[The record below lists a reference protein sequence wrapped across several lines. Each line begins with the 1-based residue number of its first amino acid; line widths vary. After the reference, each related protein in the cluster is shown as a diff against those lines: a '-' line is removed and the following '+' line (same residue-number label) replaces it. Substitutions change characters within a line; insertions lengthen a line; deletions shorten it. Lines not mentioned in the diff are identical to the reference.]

1 MKKLQQGFTLI
12 ELMIVVAIIGILAA
26 IAVPAYQDYT
36 VRARVSEAASLSS
49 GVRTA
54 IDVAYSEGRPLDDL
68 PTTPGDLGVSAAGSY
83 TGKYV
88 ASVSYVPTSGSI
100 IITMQNVKDLPTS
113 VQGQTIEYSPITR
126 TGNLEWTVKVPSG
139 STMPLKYLPKR

>member
-1 MKKLQQGFTLI
+1 MNKLQQGFTLI

-54 IDVAYSEGRPLDDL
+54 IDVAYSEGIDLDSL
-68 PTTPGDLGVSAAGSY
+68 PTTPATLGVSEAASY

-100 IITMQNVKDLPTS
+100 MITMQDINDLPSS
-113 VQGQTIEYSPITR
+113 VRGQKIQYSPITR

-139 STMPLKYLPKR
+139 STVPLKYLPKR

>member
-1 MKKLQQGFTLI
+1 MNKLQQGFTLI

-36 VRARVSEAASLSS
+36 IRARVSEAASLSS

-54 IDVAYSEGRPLDDL
+54 IDVAYSEGRPLDSL
-68 PTTPGDLGVSAAGSY
+68 PTTPGVLGVSEAVSY

-100 IITMQNVKDLPTS
+100 IITMQDINDLPST
-113 VQGQTIEYSPITR
+113 VRGQTIEYSPITR

-139 STMPLKYLPKR
+139 STIPQKYLPKR

>member
-1 MKKLQQGFTLI
+1 MNKLQQGFTLI

-54 IDVAYSEGRPLDDL
+54 IDVAYSEGIDLDSL
-68 PTTPGDLGVSAAGSY
+68 PTTPATLGVSEAASY

-100 IITMQNVKDLPTS
+100 IITMTSVNDLPTS
-113 VQGQTIEYSPITR
+113 VKGQTIEYSPMTR
-126 TGNLEWTVKVPSG
+126 AGNLEWTVKVPAG
-139 STMPLKYLPKR
+139 STMPPKYLPKR

>member
-36 VRARVSEAASLSS
+36 VKSKVSEAASLMAATK
-49 GVRTA
+49 TA
-54 IDVAYSEGRPLDDL
+54 IEVAYSEGYELTSL
-68 PTTPGDLGVSAAGSY
+68 PGRASLGLSGSSSY

-88 ASVSYVPTSGSI
+88 ANVDYDQTSGL
-100 IITMQNVKDLPTS
+100 ITVTMSTERSLPST
-113 VQGQTIEYSPITR
+113 VQGATVI
-126 TGNLEWTVKVPSG
+126 WTPTANQGGSISWGVSASSSVPQ
-139 STMPLKYLPKR
+139 KYLPKN